1 MSDESWCTTSRFGY
15 TNNYL
20 MCQVGAKVGKSITE
34 LRVKCQ
40 RPGPAG
46 RDIYQK
52 MGGKNTQKKEV
63 Q

>member
-1 MSDESWCTTSRFGY
+1 MHDESWCTTSRFGY

-20 MCQVGAKVGKSITE
+20 MCQVGAKVGKSVNE

-40 RPGPAG
+40 GPGPAG
-46 RDIYQK
+46 SDIYQK

-63 Q
+63 